1 MTLRFTPPP
10 CTDSPLGRLDP
21 RWRLAALAP
30 AALAAAV
37 LRTVPAALLALAGAL
52 ALAGLARLPW
62 RWFLGRLAPVSLF
75 LALFAV
81 PLPFLL
87 DGAGAGWHWGPVPVS
102 ERGLTVAVVLFAK
115 GLAVVTLAL
124 VLLAAGPLDAT
135 LKAAH
140 ALRVP
145 GLLVHLTLL
154 TWRYVFLLADELR
167 RLRIALRVRGYR
179 NRPAWHSYRTLGH
192 VAGTL
197 LVRGHERAERVG
209 QAMRCRGFD
218 GRFRSLA
225 AFRTTAA
232 DVLAFALVVG
242 GAAALC
248 GWDWFLAGKG

>member
-1 MTLRFTPPP
+1 MTLRLSPPP
-10 CTDSPLGRLDP
+10 CIDSPLGRLDP
-21 RWRLAALAP
+21 RWRLAALTL
-30 AALAAAV
+30 AALVAAV
-37 LRTVPAALLALAGAL
+37 LRTPPAALLALAGAL
-52 ALAGLARLPW
+52 LLACFARLPRSW
-62 RWFLGRLAPVSLF
+62 LLVRLAPVALF

-87 DGAGAGWHWGPVPVS
+87 DSG
-102 ERGLTVAVVLFAK
+102 RGLAVAVVLFAK
-115 GLAVVTLAL
+115 GLAVATLAL
-124 VLLAAGPLDAT
+124 VLLAAGPLDVT

-145 GLLVHLTLL
+145 GLLIQLTLL

-167 RLRIALRVRGYR
+167 RLRIALRVRGWHS
-179 NRPAWHSYRTLGH
+179 RPAWHSYRTLGH

-225 AFRTTAA
+225 VFRTTAV

-242 GAAALC
+242 CAAALG
-248 GWDWFLAGKG
+248 GWDWLLAGKS

>member
-1 MTLRFTPPP
+1 MTLRFSPPP
-10 CTDSPLGRLDP
+10 CADSPLGRLDP
-21 RWRLAALAP
+21 RWRLAALVPAALAVAVLRTWP
-30 AALAAAV
+30 AALAA
-37 LRTVPAALLALAGAL
+37 LAGAL
-52 ALAGLARLPW
+52 LLALLARLPL
-62 RWFLGRLAPVSLF
+62 RWFLGRLAPVALF

-87 DGAGAGWHWGPVPVS
+87 DGAGAVS
-102 ERGLTVAVVLFAK
+102 ERGLAVAVVLFAK
-115 GLAVVTLAL
+115 GLAVTSLAL

-145 GLLVHLTLL
+145 GLLVHLALL
-154 TWRYVFLLADELR
+154 TWRYAFLLADELR

-179 NRPAWHSYRTLGH
+179 NRPTRHSYRTLGH

-232 DVLAFALVVG
+232 DVLAFALIVG
-242 GAAALC
+242 AAAALC
-248 GWDWFLAGKG
+248 GWDWLLAGKG